1 MTVLYLL
8 AGFALL
14 LIGAELLV
22 RGASRIAI
30 SLGIT
35 PLVTGLTVVAVGTG
49 SPELAISILS
59 SWEGQSELALGNVV
73 GSNIFNILFILG
85 ISALIIPLTVA
96 QQLIRWDVPIMI
108 LVSLAMLLFALDGR
122 ISLVEGLVLLST
134 GVAYTWFVIRLSRKE
149 KDRSVRSEYEE
160 AFGEPPKGIGIWA
173 AVGLLLAGLAG
184 LTVGS
189 QWLVD
194 SATAIAAELGVSD
207 LVIGLTI
214 VAVGTSLPE
223 VATSVVAGIRGERD
237 IAVGNAVGSNIYN
250 ILLVIGSAAV
260 ASEQGILVSGRALS
274 FDLPVM
280 VVTAMACLP
289 VFFIG
294 KRLGR
299 RKGGLFLGYYIAYT
313 LFLVLSN
320 TGEGSVTWL
329 TNLMVWFVIPLTIL
343 LLAVAMAKELRKR
356 S

>member
-1 MTVLYLL
+1 MTVLTML

-14 LIGAELLV
+14 LAGAELLV

-30 SLGIT
+30 SMGIT

-85 ISALIIPLTVA
+85 LSALIIPLAVA
-96 QQLIRWDVPIMI
+96 QQLIRWDVPVMI
-108 LVSLAMLLFALDGR
+108 LVSMAMLLFALDGR
-122 ISLVEGLVLLST
+122 ITSTEGLVLLTT

-149 KDRSVRSEYEE
+149 KSQSVRDEYEA
-160 AFGEPPKGIGIWA
+160 AFGEPPKSPSIWMA
-173 AVGLLLAGLAG
+173 IGLLLAGLAG

-194 SATAIAAELGVSD
+194 SATALAATLGVSD

-260 ASEQGILVSGRALS
+260 TADEGILVSSRALS

-280 VVTAMACLP
+280 VVTALVCLP

-299 RKGGLFLGYYIAYT
+299 RKGALFLGYYIAYT
-313 LFLVLSN
+313 LFLILSHSE
-320 TGEGSVTWL
+320 GGSVTL
-329 TNLMVWFVIPLTIL
+329 LSNVMVWFVIPSTVL
-343 LLAVAMAKELRKR
+343 LLAVQVARELRK
-356 S
+356 

>member
-1 MTVLYLL
+1 
-8 AGFALL
+8 
-14 LIGAELLV
+14 
-22 RGASRIAI
+22 
-30 SLGIT
+30 
-35 PLVTGLTVVAVGTG
+35 
-49 SPELAISILS
+49 
-59 SWEGQSELALGNVV
+59 
-73 GSNIFNILFILG
+73 
-85 ISALIIPLTVA
+85 
-96 QQLIRWDVPIMI
+96 MI
-108 LVSLAMLLFALDGR
+108 LVSMAMLLFALDGR
-122 ISLVEGLVLLST
+122 ITSTEGLVLLTT

-149 KDRSVRSEYEE
+149 KSQSVRDEYEA
-160 AFGEPPKGIGIWA
+160 AFGEPPKSPSIWMA
-173 AVGLLLAGLAG
+173 IGLLLAGLAG

-194 SATAIAAELGVSD
+194 SATALAATLGVSD

-260 ASEQGILVSGRALS
+260 TADEGILVSSRALS

-280 VVTAMACLP
+280 VVTALVCLP

-299 RKGGLFLGYYIAYT
+299 RKGALFLGYYIAYT
-313 LFLVLSN
+313 LFLILSHSE
-320 TGEGSVTWL
+320 GGSVTL
-329 TNLMVWFVIPLTIL
+329 LSNVMVWFVIPSTVL
-343 LLAVAMAKELRKR
+343 LLAVQVARELRK
-356 S
+356 